1 MFFMYKLKFMVL
13 SNFNIKL
20 LFMFYNLNI
29 IITYINKNNLLDLNI
44 KIIKSI

>member
-44 KIIKSI
+44 KIIKNI